1 MLPSNGEIRGMYRP
15 YKTMVKFK
23 FHDGNEQRVQY
34 LVSAGNSI
42 EAKCE
47 LERRFHDRE
56 LFEYKIENVV
66 EATRQEAAF
75 FDLPAGCIQVL
86 G

>member
-1 MLPSNGEIRGMYRP
+1 MYWP
-15 YKTMVKFK
+15 FKTTVKFASE
-23 FHDGNEQRVQY
+23 DGSVRRLSY

-47 LERRFHDRE
+47 LERRFRSEE
-56 LFEYKIENVV
+56 LFQYKIEEVV
-66 EATRQEAAF
+66 EATTQEAALF
-75 FDLPAGCIQVL
+75 KLPAGCVQLL